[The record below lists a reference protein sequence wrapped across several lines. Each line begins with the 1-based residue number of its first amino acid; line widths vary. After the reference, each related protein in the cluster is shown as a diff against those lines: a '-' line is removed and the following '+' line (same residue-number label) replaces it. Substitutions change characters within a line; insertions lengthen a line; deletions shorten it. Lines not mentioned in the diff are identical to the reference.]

1 MAAPLA
7 FALGCVALAAL
18 PVPALGDVARAVM
31 FAGTLCAVG
40 AAVFMLVVHDGAGAE
55 GEELWLRR
63 VVLAGALAGI
73 AGGFAGLVFQA
84 AEASGRGLAG
94 ATDPVSWHIVM
105 TDGGYAAAIVRGLGL
120 SVLAYAASSRRPPA
134 VLLWAGAAL
143 GCAWCLVTGHTVSKG
158 PHLLVH
164 VTMLVHVVCAATWVG
179 GLVALAVVIRRR
191 RAEDDLRGGAA
202 VVKRFSVLM
211 TAVVGALV
219 ACGVAITIAFLGSPG
234 KLVSTSYGLVLT
246 AKVTLALGILAI
258 AGYNHRRLVPAVMDG
273 ARDGWRRLARTVLL
287 EQAGLAAIVALTA
300 VLVNLDPGS

>member
-1 MAAPLA
+1 M
-7 FALGCVALAAL
+7 GCVALAVL
-18 PVPALGDVARAVM
+18 PVQALGDAARAVT

-40 AAVFMLVVHDGAGAE
+40 AAVFMLVVHDGAGAA

-63 VVLAGALAGI
+63 VLLAGALAGI

-94 ATDPVSWHIVM
+94 AADPLSWHIVM
-105 TDGGYAAAIVRGLGL
+105 TDGGYAAAVIRGLGL
-120 SVLAYAASSRRPPA
+120 SVIAYTASSRPRSRP
-134 VLLWAGAAL
+134 LLATGAAL
-143 GCAWCLVTGHTVSKG
+143 GCAWCLVTGHTVTKG

-164 VTMLVHVVCAATWVG
+164 ATMLVHVVCAATWFG

-191 RAEDDLRGGAA
+191 RAEDDLGGAAA

-219 ACGVAITIAFLGSPG
+219 ACGVVLTIAFLGSPG
-234 KLVSTSYGLVLT
+234 ELFSTSYGLVLT
-246 AKVTLALGILAI
+246 AKIATALTIIGI

-273 ARDGWRRLARTVLL
+273 ARDGWATLGRTVLL
-287 EQAGLAAIVALTA
+287 EQAGLAWIVVITA

>member
-1 MAAPLA
+1 MPAGI
-7 FALGCVALAAL
+7 ALGCVALVVL
-18 PVPALGDVARAVM
+18 PVQALGDVARAVT

-40 AAVFMLVVHDGAGAE
+40 AAVFTLVVHDGAGA
-55 GEELWLRR
+55 GEEQLWLRR

-73 AGGFAGLVFQA
+73 AGSFAGLVFQA

-94 ATDPVSWHIVM
+94 AADPLSWHIVM
-105 TDGGYAAAIVRGLGL
+105 TDGGYAAAIIRGLGL
-120 SVLAYAASSRRPPA
+120 SVLAYAASSSGRPSP
-134 VLLWAGAAL
+134 VLLAVGAVL
-143 GCAWCLVTGHTVSKG
+143 GCAWCLVTGHTVTKG

-219 ACGVAITIAFLGSPG
+219 ACGAAMTIAFLGSPG
-234 KLVSTSYGLVLT
+234 ELVSTSYGLVLT
-246 AKVTLALGILAI
+246 AKIATALTVVAI

-273 ARDGWRRLARTVLL
+273 ARDGWRRLARTVML
-287 EQAGLAAIVALTA
+287 EQAGLAWIVVITA